1 MLPLKISAVSLRR
14 HSGSEKGSGPQLLQ
28 VEGAG
33 TVPKVLMFGADPLV
47 RDDLLILLR
56 TMGEFAPRLR
66 SLSRNDDHID
76 RNAQNVTALEA
87 R

>member
-1 MLPLKISAVSLRR
+1 
-14 HSGSEKGSGPQLLQ
+14 
-28 VEGAG
+28 
-33 TVPKVLMFGADPLV
+33 MFGADPLV
-47 RDDLLILLR
+47 RDDLVILLR